1 MQAITET
8 EEKTEA
14 LAAFVEQLIPGRNAD
29 TRQPNKAELTST
41 TIVYVPLN
49 EASAKIRTGDISTD
63 TQMSV
68 QTSFTELQ
76 CCCFNDY
83 HH

>member
-29 TRQPNKAELTST
+29 TRQPTKAELTST
-41 TIVYVPLN
+41 TIVYVPLD
-49 EASAKIRTGDISTD
+49 EASAKIRIGKILDYKHKP
-63 TQMSV
+63 V
-68 QTSFTELQ
+68 QAR
-76 CCCFNDY
+76 
-83 HH
+83 